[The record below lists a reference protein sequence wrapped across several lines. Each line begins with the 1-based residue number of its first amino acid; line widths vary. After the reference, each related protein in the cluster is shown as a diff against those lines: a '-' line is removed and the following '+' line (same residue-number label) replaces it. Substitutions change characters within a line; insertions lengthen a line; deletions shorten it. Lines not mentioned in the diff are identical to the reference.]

1 MNVLEGIWDFVWFF
15 FWTFAFVAYL
25 MVLFSIIGDLFRDHE
40 LGGFAKAVWLIF
52 LLFLPFITALVYVI
66 VRGKGMS
73 ERQLKSIE
81 RQQEY
86 ETQRIRSIAGSSSS
100 SADEI
105 SKAASL
111 YQSGTI
117 TAEEYESLKEK
128 ALH

>member
-1 MNVLEGIWDFVWFF
+1 MDVLEGIWDFVWFF
-15 FWTFAFVAYL
+15 FWTFAFIAYL

-40 LGGFAKAVWLIF
+40 LGGFAKAVWLLF

-66 VRGKGMS
+66 ARGQGMS
-73 ERQLKSIE
+73 ERQIKMMQ

-86 ETQRIRSIAGSSSS
+86 ETQRIRSIAGAS

-111 YQSGTI
+111 YQSGAI

>member
-1 MNVLEGIWDFVWFF
+1 MDVLEGIWDFVWFF
-15 FWTFAFVAYL
+15 FWTFAFIAYL

-66 VRGKGMS
+66 ARGKGMS
-73 ERQLKSIE
+73 ERQMKMMQ
-81 RQQEY
+81 RDQEY
-86 ETQRIRSIAGSSSS
+86 ETQRIRSIAGSS

-111 YQSGTI
+111 YQSGAI

>member
-1 MNVLEGIWDFVWFF
+1 MDVLEGIWDFVWFF
-15 FWTFAFVAYL
+15 FWTFAFIAYL

-52 LLFLPFITALVYVI
+52 LLFVPFITALVYVI
-66 VRGKGMS
+66 ARGRGMS
-73 ERQLKSIE
+73 ERQMEIMQ

-86 ETQRIRSIAGSSSS
+86 EAQRIRSIAGVS

-111 YQSGTI
+111 YQSGAI

>member
-1 MNVLEGIWDFVWFF
+1 MDVLEGIWDFIWFF

-25 MVLFSIIGDLFRDHE
+25 MVLFSIIGDLFRDRE

-52 LLFLPFITALVYVI
+52 LIFLPFITALVYVI
-66 VRGKGMS
+66 ARGRGMS
-73 ERQLKSIE
+73 ERQMKSIE

-86 ETQRIRSIAGSSSS
+86 EAQRIRSIAGAS

-111 YQSGTI
+111 YESGSI
-117 TAEEYESLKEK
+117 TADEYASLKEK